1 MQWTKNFMA
10 DQGYNLE
17 TLIKEVNKTTMLSMK
32 NGRLSLWKRTNKNLD
47 IRYFFV
53 KDLID
58 KEIIRM

>member
-1 MQWTKNFMA
+1 MA

>member
-17 TLIKEVNKTTMLSMK
+17 TLIKEVNKTTMISMK